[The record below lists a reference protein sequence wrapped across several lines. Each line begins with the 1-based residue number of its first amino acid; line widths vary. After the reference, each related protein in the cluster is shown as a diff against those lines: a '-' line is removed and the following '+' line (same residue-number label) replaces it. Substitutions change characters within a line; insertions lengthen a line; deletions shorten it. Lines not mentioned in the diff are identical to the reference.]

1 MPKISSRNQQIKKGL
16 IRNNPVFL
24 NKSKNLQRPVW
35 QQLAIALERLG
46 CNGNGASVGRFA
58 RQWGLGISTVVKY
71 TKHIITAINS
81 IGNNYV
87 QWPNSLEKQQI
98 SDRIE
103 QSSGFKG
110 CIGYLDGTDVVLE
123 YKPSEDGEIY
133 YNRKKRYALTVQLV
147 CDDLKYIRFANFGWL
162 GSVTDSTAYK
172 STPLFNEVN
181 KFFSQN
187 EYLLA
192 DCGYQLTSTTI
203 TPYKQPQASISK
215 NTFFNEMLA
224 KERVKIEHVNGI
236 WKGRFECLNRIRT

>member
-1 MPKISSRNQQIKKGL
+1 
-16 IRNNPVFL
+16 
-24 NKSKNLQRPVW
+24 
-35 QQLAIALERLG
+35 

-58 RQWGLGISTVVKY
+58 RQWGLGIGT
-71 TKHIITAINS
+71 
-81 IGNNYV
+81 
-87 QWPNSLEKQQI
+87 PNSLERQQI

-123 YKPSEDGEIY
+123 YKPSEDG
-133 YNRKKRYALTVQLV
+133 
-147 CDDLKYIRFANFGWL
+147 
-162 GSVTDSTAYK
+162 SVTDSTAYK
-172 STPLFNEVN
+172 STPLFNKVD

-192 DCGYQLTSTTI
+192 DCGYQLTPTTI
-203 TPYKQPQASISK
+203 TSYKQPQASISK

-236 WKGRFECLNRIRT
+236 WKG